1 MVMKRALMGILI
13 LACLAPPA
21 LAQSSLVVYG
31 LVDLGVVS
39 DTDSGVRTMRVDSG
53 QQTAS
58 RLGFKAEHDL
68 GGGLRASMQIE
79 SQIEADT
86 GASSFAGRPFGS
98 QSWVGL
104 SGKFGSVK
112 LGRMFT
118 PYFGAIATNDPF
130 DAKGPGEST
139 RLFQDSGV
147 RMDNTIKYSLPS
159 GLGGFYGNL
168 AYGAGEVAGNGDALR
183 QVSMD
188 AGFADGPLNLQLAY
202 HHSND
207 ATGATAARSA
217 LVGGNYNFGPLRAWM
232 VLARSRNDLTL
243 DTRDSLVG
251 ITVPVGR
258 GLVAA
263 DFVHKADLFQGDA
276 GARQHAFGY
285 YYPLSKRTNVYLVA
299 SRLKNGVKVR
309 YQTTL
314 PGKTRQLFSIGI
326 RHQF

>member
-1 MVMKRALMGILI
+1 MKRALIAL
-13 LACLAPPA
+13 LTACLAPWA
-21 LAQSSLVVYG
+21 LAQSAVTVYG
-31 LVDLGVVS
+31 VVDLGIVA
-39 DTDSGVRTMRVDSG
+39 DTDSGMRTTRVDSG

-58 RLGFKAEHDL
+58 RLGFKAEQVL
-68 GGGLRASMQIE
+68 GGGLRASMLVE

-86 GASSFAGRPFGS
+86 GTSSFAGRAFGS

-104 SGKFGSVK
+104 SGKFGSIK

-118 PYFGAIATNDPF
+118 PYFGAIASNDPF

-147 RMDNTIKYSLPS
+147 RMDNTVKYSLPS
-159 GLGGFYGNL
+159 GLRGFYGNL
-168 AYGAGEVAGNGDALR
+168 AYGAGEVAGNADALR

-188 AGFADGPLNLQLAY
+188 AGYTTGALNLQLAY

-207 ATGATAARSA
+207 ATGATLARST
-217 LVGGNYNFGPLRAWM
+217 LVGGNVDFGPVRAWM

-251 ITVPVGR
+251 ITVPVPG
-258 GLVAA
+258 GLIAA
-263 DFVHKADLFQGDA
+263 DYVYKADLFQQDA
-276 GARQHAFGY
+276 DAHQVAFGY
-285 YYPLSKRTNVYLVA
+285 YHVLSKRTNVYVIG
-299 SRLKNGVKVR
+299 SRLKNGVNVR

>member
-1 MVMKRALMGILI
+1 MKTALIAMLI
-13 LACLAPPA
+13 SALAP
-21 LAQSSLVVYG
+21 LAQAQTAVTVYG
-31 LVDLGVVS
+31 VVDLGVVADS
-39 DTDSGVRTMRVDSG
+39 DSGVATTRVDSG

-58 RLGFKAEHDL
+58 RLGFKAEQDL
-68 GGGLRASMQIE
+68 GGGLRASMLIE

-86 GASSFAGRPFGS
+86 GTSSFSGRPFGS

-104 SGKFGSVK
+104 SGKFGSIK

-147 RMDNTIKYSLPS
+147 RMDNTVKYSLPS
-159 GLGGFYGNL
+159 GLRGFYGNL
-168 AYGAGEVAGNGDALR
+168 AYGAGEVAANADALR
-183 QVSMD
+183 QISMD
-188 AGFADGPLNLQLAY
+188 AGFAEGPLNVQLAY

-207 ATGATAARSA
+207 AFGATAARST
-217 LVGGNYNFGPLRAWM
+217 LVGGNYDFGPLRAWM
-232 VLARSRNDLTL
+232 VLARNRNELTL
-243 DTRDSLVG
+243 DTRDSLIG
-251 ITVPVGR
+251 LTMPVPG
-258 GLVAA
+258 GLLAA
-263 DFVHKADLFQGDA
+263 DFVHKADRFQRDA
-276 GARQHAFGY
+276 DARQVAFGY
-285 YYPLSKRTNVYLVA
+285 YHTLSKRTNVYVIG
-299 SRLKNGVKVR
+299 SRLKNGVNVR